1 MMLMVS
7 IGALMTIL
15 LILFLAAKGYYF
27 ILIAW
32 LGSVFGLTLL
42 GWLATIF
49 IKPYCPEWWE
59 RNIAVNIDRDMIR
72 L

>member
-1 MMLMVS
+1 MLIVA
-7 IGALMTIL
+7 IGALMTTL
-15 LILFLAAKGYYF
+15 LTLFLVVKGYYF

-32 LGSVFGLTLL
+32 LGSVFGLTLF

-49 IKPYCPEWWE
+49 IKPRYPEWWE
-59 RNIAVNIDRDMIR
+59 RHIAVNIDRDMLR